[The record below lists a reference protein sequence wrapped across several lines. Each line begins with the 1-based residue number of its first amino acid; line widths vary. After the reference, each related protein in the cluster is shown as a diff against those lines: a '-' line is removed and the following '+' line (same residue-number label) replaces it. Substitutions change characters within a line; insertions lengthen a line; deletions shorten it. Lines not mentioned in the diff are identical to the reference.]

1 MLKSLALYSFFIII
15 SLGFFTISSRVIKS
29 EEGVQDDYRHTGGGG
44 TKYGCRGKQMAEIC
58 KTIPNNLDAKVFYSI
73 LAYST

>member
-29 EEGVQDDYRHTGGGG
+29 EEGVQDDYRHMGGG
-44 TKYGCRGKQMAEIC
+44 TKYGCRGKPMAEIC
-58 KTIPNNLDAKVFYSI
+58 KTIPNNPDAKVFYSI